1 MSWVLLKLCA
11 LKRWVWNHTKE
22 ILRQKLRAGFFFIF
36 SVLLFFVGLPA
47 HAAGFNIDTVIQM
60 FAEFAFSIAS
70 VLTKGIVLLIDVMV
84 PIMTYNNFTGNPV
97 VTAGWA
103 IVRDTVN
110 MFFVVVLIIIAF
122 GTIFGHSRF
131 KWQQQVPRLLIFAIV
146 INFSK
151 TLCGIMIDFGQV
163 IMLTFANALR
173 EIAAGNFIQLLGLNQ
188 IYSFSQNSSAITNL
202 QNEGSVG
209 AGSSFDFF
217 AAGVMSVILTL
228 WVLGTLIIF
237 VAVLLFRIIMLW
249 ILIVM
254 APLAWFVGGAG
265 DIIKSDAYQDWWKEF
280 KCMVAVG
287 PVLAFFLWLT
297 LAVAGAGNIA
307 ANSGF
312 NVGTNSNNA
321 DFISSLLELDNFLSF
336 LIGMALLFSGL
347 KAATQFCSGM
357 AGSMISSGINKYAKR
372 IPQITAGV
380 LGAGAATGIGLG
392 LKGGSLVTRGVVK
405 AAYATPEILAGAGR
419 YAPGSAK
426 VSRAISSAK
435 EGVKKFAYTDVT
447 KGGKLPFIGAPIQ
460 RMAARKKGIISDQ
473 AGLERVAEVKK
484 QKEGLKGMS
493 RDTIAALG
501 SKYANNPS
509 STKVGEAEA
518 MAIMDQ
524 AMGDSRLQKQLRG
537 SGDLQKLWQQHGEKF
552 QGDFKHD
559 AAKTASINDFKK
571 ANADF
576 TGSAGLLKNWD
587 DVKGLQDDALNNV
600 DVQKHL
606 KQMQS
611 GFVTKDGQAIS
622 SYDAILQGRADAKK
636 ASLLGKIDVKN
647 TDVVKLKAETELE
660 GQLVRA
666 LNQNDA
672 SSAQKVIAEVE
683 KRYNDPATSNQD
695 RSRMAASMD
704 RMRSSMAKNES
715 QAAMDML
722 AVFDTKRSAMEAASG
737 LGTVPLLEQGDSP
750 ESYVT
755 GQFGG
760 ATKNRIQAA
769 VDQFSSQES
778 STSAQASQLE
788 AQRDALIGKR
798 TDTLKQR
805 MDLKQEQL
813 AAVRRRI
820 EADTEQEVT
829 RAMQDVQA
837 AEALLAEAQKSGD
850 ASEINIAQ
858 TDVQDARN
866 IHVQKKTQAED
877 AIKANPQLIS
887 LQDDLDK
894 MIDAV
899 DKLDPEQVEGVKE
912 ANRKIA
918 NLHAQA
924 EKLKKVRERLEQQK
938 AKNA

>member
-1 MSWVLLKLCA
+1 M
-11 LKRWVWNHTKE
+11 NTKK
-22 ILRQKLRAGFFFIF
+22 ITNQKLRTGLFFVSSF
-36 SVLLFFVGLPA
+36 LLFFIGLPA
-47 HAAGFNIDTVIQM
+47 HAAILDVDSILQM
-60 FAEFAFSIAS
+60 FAEFAFDIAS
-70 VLTKGIVLLIDVMV
+70 VLTKAIVLLIDVMV

-188 IYSFSQNSSAITNL
+188 IYSVSQSSSVITTIKG
-202 QNEGSVG
+202 EGGSG
-209 AGSSFDFF
+209 AGNSFDFF

-228 WVLGTLIIF
+228 WVLGTLIVL

-249 ILIVM
+249 VLIVM
-254 APLAWFVGGAG
+254 APLAWFVGGTG
-265 DIIKSDAYQDWWKEF
+265 DLIKTNAYQEWWTEF

-321 DFISSLLELDNFLSF
+321 DFTSSLLELNNFLSF

-392 LKGGSLVTRGVVK
+392 LKGGSLATRGVIK
-405 AAYATPEILAGAGR
+405 AAYAMPAVLAAGAR
-419 YAPGSAK
+419 YIPGSARA
-426 VSRAISSAK
+426 SRAISSAK
-435 EGVKKFAYTDVT
+435 EGVKTGTYKVLEEF
-447 KGGKLPFIGAPIQ
+447 GKKTGISPIE
-460 RMAARKKGIISDQ
+460 RMAAKRKGAASDA

-501 SKYANNPS
+501 DKYANNPS

-518 MAIMDQ
+518 MAILDQ
-524 AMGDSRLQKQLRG
+524 AMGDSRLQKQLRDSG
-537 SGDLQKLWQQHGEKF
+537 SLEKLWRQHGDKF
-552 QGDFKHD
+552 EGDFKHD
-559 AAKTASINDFKK
+559 AAKTGSIKDFKK

-576 TGSAGLLKNWD
+576 TGSTALLKNWD
-587 DVKGLQDDALNNV
+587 DVKSLQDDALKDV
-600 DVQKHL
+600 AVQKHL

-636 ASLLGKIDVKN
+636 ASLLGQIDVKN
-647 TDVVKLKAETELE
+647 TNVAELKAETELE

-666 LNQNDA
+666 LNQDDA
-672 SSAQKVIAEVE
+672 SSAQKVITEVE
-683 KRYNDPATSNQD
+683 KRYNDPATSDQD
-695 RSRMAASMD
+695 RSRMAVSMD
-704 RMRSSMAKNES
+704 RMRASIARTKS
-715 QAAMDML
+715 QAATDTL
-722 AVFDTKRSAMEAASG
+722 AVLDTKRSAMETASG
-737 LGTVPLLEQGDSP
+737 FGAVPVLEQGDSP

-755 GQFGG
+755 GQFGN
-760 ATKNRIQAA
+760 ASKNRIQAA
-769 VDQFSSQES
+769 VDQFSTQES
-778 STSAQASQLE
+778 TTKTQASQLE
-788 AQRDALIGKR
+788 NQRDVLIGQR
-798 TDTLKQR
+798 TGELKQR
-805 MDLKQEQL
+805 MDRKREQVE
-813 AAVRRRI
+813 AIRRKV
-820 EADTEQEVT
+820 ETDTQQEVT

-837 AEALLAEAQKSGD
+837 AEALLMEAQKSGD
-850 ASEINIAQ
+850 VSEVSAAEKF
-858 TDVQDARN
+858 VQDARN

-877 AIKANPQLIS
+877 AVKANPELNN
-887 LQDDLDK
+887 LQAELDQ
-894 MIDAV
+894 MVDAV
-899 DKLDPEQVEGVKE
+899 TQLDSEQVKGVKE

-938 AKNA
+938 AKNV